1 MLYSNIYAVSLLIFL
16 NDSVRFVDDE
26 EKELAVGCVGE

>member
-1 MLYSNIYAVSLLIFL
+1 MLYSDVYGISLLTFL

-26 EKELAVGCVGE
+26 EAVNGAQ